1 MHYKEVT
8 FLPQPTHVDNSYEFV
23 EETVIY
29 YNPLGSWNIQ
39 SCPTVVVQKNTLLSY
54 YLLNIEQFLYNDN
67 FVFENLRD
75 RIIWLFF
82 ICLISDR
89 SFANPDHFL
98 GSGSFCGIQ
107 FFNPDSD
114 FVVGI
119 KFFFKC
125 KSATGIAWD
134 IYQY

>member
-67 FVFENLRD
+67 FVVENLRD

-82 ICLISDR
+82 YMFDKW
-89 SFANPDHFL
+89 SFFLRIRIIFLVPDHFV
-98 GSGSFCGIQ
+98 GSNFLILIRILS
-107 FFNPDSD
+107 S
-114 FVVGI
+114 V
-119 KFFFKC
+119 
-125 KSATGIAWD
+125 
-134 IYQY
+134 